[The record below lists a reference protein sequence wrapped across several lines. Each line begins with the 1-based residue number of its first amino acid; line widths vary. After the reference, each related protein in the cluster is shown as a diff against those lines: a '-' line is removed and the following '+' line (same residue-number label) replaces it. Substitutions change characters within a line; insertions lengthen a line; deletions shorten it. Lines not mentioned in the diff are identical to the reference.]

1 MLDNLMGNM
10 EEKQAEMKAKLSTI
24 ELTETVEGIT
34 IKANAAKEIL
44 NIEIAEAYMSADRK
58 EELEDLMLVAFNNII
73 TKIAEEE
80 AKASQAMI
88 NDMMPGLGG
97 MFGM

>member
-1 MLDNLMGNM
+1 MGNM